1 MYLLIA
7 DDNPLSLQF
16 LADAVGELGHR
27 CDTAADGAAA
37 LALARRHRYDRLLL
51 DVHMPVLDG
60 PGVLQQLRTD
70 VTAASRGAVA
80 LATSADVDTALRQR
94 LCTAGFA
101 EVLAKPIDLAGLRRA
116 LGAAD
121 GTIAAE
127 PGPHATDTAPLL
139 DDAAACRS
147 LGSADTV
154 AALRALFRRELD
166 ALADELADCLKA
178 QDNEGL
184 RERLHKLCASAGF
197 CGAPRLE
204 QAARRLRGRLVAA
217 PAFTAE
223 DLVELQGVAAAT
235 RQALGGDLT

>member
-7 DDNPLSLQF
+7 DDNPLSLHF

-37 LALARRHRYDRLLL
+37 LALARRHRYERLLL

-60 PGVLQQLRTD
+60 PGVLQQLRAD
-70 VTAASRGAVA
+70 VTAASRDAVA

-94 LCTAGFA
+94 LCAAGFA

-121 GTIAAE
+121 GGVAAE
-127 PGPHATDTAPLL
+127 PGPHATDTAPLI
-139 DDAAACRS
+139 DDEAACRS

-166 ALADELADCLKA
+166 ALADELAICLAA

-204 QAARRLRGRLVAA
+204 QAARRLRSRLAA
-217 PAFTAE
+217 TAAFAAG
-223 DLVELQGVAAAT
+223 DLAELQRVTAAT
-235 RQALGGDLT
+235 RLALSAAT